1 MLGWNEA
8 DYKRLIA
15 GEIEGPG
22 AVLARAGLRVASF
35 PYRAVMSLRNVAYD
49 RRWRTVHRAP
59 VPVISVGNLTVGG
72 TGKTPVVE
80 LVARKLRARHR
91 RVTILSRGYG
101 NRDGCND
108 EALLLEQNL
117 PDVPHLQGPD
127 RVTLA
132 NIACDELDSEV
143 LLLDDGFQHRRLARD
158 LDLVLVDATNP
169 FGGDRLLPAG
179 LLREPVASLHRADLI
194 SITRCDAVPLK
205 SLESIRKRI
214 VAVNPKV
221 PLLEIRF
228 RPVSYSQFES
238 PARDFAD
245 LAGAKAL
252 AFCGIGNPKPFW
264 ESLRELGVSLM
275 ETRSYPDHHAYS
287 REDVDSLAGWARE
300 RRPDI
305 LLTTQKDAVK
315 LPVATLGDVPLF
327 ALRIAAE
334 VLAGEEDLDASL
346 DRVFPVS

>member
-1 MLGWNEA
+1 MLGWKEA

-22 AVLARAGLRVASF
+22 AALARAGLRVASF
-35 PYRAVMSLRNVAYD
+35 PYRTVMRLRNVAYD

-158 LDLVLVDATNP
+158 LDLVLIDATNP
-169 FGGDRLLPAG
+169 FGGGRLLPAG
-179 LLREPVASLHRADLI
+179 LLREPVSSLARADLI
-194 SITRCDAVPLK
+194 AITRSDIAPPGALQAIH
-205 SLESIRKRI
+205 ERI
-214 VAVNPKV
+214 AKENPTV
-221 PLLEIRF
+221 GRMEICF
-228 RPVSYSQFES
+228 RPQSFCQFDH
-238 PARDFAD
+238 PARELAD

-252 AFCGIGNPKPFW
+252 AFCGIGNPDPFW
-264 ESLRELGVSLM
+264 MSLRQLGLTLI
-275 ETRSYPDHHAYS
+275 ETRPFPDHHSYS
-287 REDVDSLAGWARE
+287 RKDVDSLAAWALQ
-300 RRPDI
+300 RRPDVI
-305 LLTTQKDAVK
+305 LTTQKDAVK
-315 LPVATLGDVPLF
+315 LPVSALGNVPLY
-327 ALRIAAE
+327 ALRISAV
-334 VLAGEEDLDASL
+334 VLRGDEQLDAAL
-346 DRVFPVS
+346 DELLTP